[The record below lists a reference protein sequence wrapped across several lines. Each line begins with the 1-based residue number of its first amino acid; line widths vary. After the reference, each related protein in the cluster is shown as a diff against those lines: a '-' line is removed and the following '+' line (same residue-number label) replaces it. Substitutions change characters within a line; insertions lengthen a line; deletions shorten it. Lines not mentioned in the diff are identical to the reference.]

1 MKLFVLALSL
11 AFLAPIANAQET
23 KPILKEKASEHQK
36 RCVENPK
43 ACEDPKSL
51 RKPKKNSRKEWC
63 EKYPVPCQELKPI
76 QAQAAS
82 PAKREARQAWCK
94 KHAEACTEWKKINQ
108 TTPQS
113 TQQ

>member
-1 MKLFVLALSL
+1 MKLSTLVLSL
-11 AFLAPIANAQET
+11 VFLVPIVNAQET

-43 ACEDPKSL
+43 ACEDQKTQ
-51 RKPKKNSRKEWC
+51 RKQNKNARKEWC

-76 QAQAAS
+76 QAKANS
-82 PAKREARQAWCK
+82 SSKREARQIWCK
-94 KHAEACTEWKKINQ
+94 KHSEACTEWKKITQ

-113 TQQ
+113 KQ

>member
-1 MKLFVLALSL
+1 MKLIVLAFSLVFLSNL
-11 AFLAPIANAQET
+11 AVAQEPA
-23 KPILKEKASEHQK
+23 KSPLKEKTSELQK

-43 ACEDPKSL
+43 ACEDQKTQ
-51 RKPKKNSRKEWC
+51 RKQNKNARKEWC

-94 KHAEACTEWKKINQ
+94 KHSEACIALKKINQ

-113 TQQ
+113 KP